1 MNYKHLIAILVLAAF
16 IAPEIANAQQAEL
29 DEIIVTA
36 QRREQSISD
45 VPIAITAFDAD
56 TLSKAG
62 IGEAA
67 DYLALTPN
75 VSFGEAGEAGSRSIQ
90 ISIRGIGNV
99 SLGEVVA
106 ANSIGYYLDELNVG
120 TVASGSINPQLYDM
134 ERIEVLRGP
143 QGTYFGRNANAGALN
158 LSTKLPSNIQE
169 ASLEVKLGDYDNY
182 GISGM
187 FNMPISDQVAMRLVA
202 SYEES
207 GGLVENINPN
217 GTDDSGFEY
226 LHFRWAVRAEMERS
240 TFDLSFSLT
249 DEDQGFDE
257 LVPTGVFD
265 LDTKDILG
273 ALAAAGPVDRGI
285 GFYPA
290 NDDAVDHDRIEFNNN
305 EVMIV
310 NLRYE
315 YEMPNYLIR
324 SITGFVDSESE
335 RAFDQDNFHVDAI
348 RRANEYEGES
358 VSQELRFQSTANETV
373 DWIIGAIWA
382 QDKITQY
389 NTIMAGTA
397 LSFNH
402 PNIADAVEAADNM
415 PGTFLL
421 PGFLTPGFRINENN
435 RVFETETMA
444 LFADFTWHL
453 SERTDITIGGRY
465 SRDDVSNRFFNVIA
479 FEGSRP
485 DLSGSEDFDNFSPR
499 FVFNYA
505 VNDEMNFYTSA
516 SAGYK
521 SGGLSRVSYRGDPER
536 DPTTMAIIRPGAA
549 VDYLQKFDEETL
561 WNYEAGIKGGSGQL
575 RYSVAAFYVDWE
587 DMQVQ
592 VNYLSVPGDLSS
604 ALEITQNAED
614 AESIGI
620 EGEITALLSENWAVT
635 AGAGLLET
643 EFGNYKNARL
653 AGGSVADLT
662 GKDLP
667 GAPEYTYNLAVDY
680 TQDVSRFTGNDAEG
694 FVRLEVSGRSESR
707 SSIEAL
713 AAPDLGL
720 PDFPYENPS
729 YTVINLRGGIT
740 SSTWGINAYVKN
752 LFEEEYHTSS
762 NDNFGGSG
770 IRVRPHPRIVGVRI
784 SRKFGG

>member
-1 MNYKHLIAILVLAAF
+1 MNYKHLIAMLVLAAF
-16 IAPEIANAQQAEL
+16 IAPEAVKAQAEL

-36 QRREQSISD
+36 QRRQQAISD

-56 TLSKAG
+56 TLNKAG

-99 SLGEVVA
+99 SLGEVVS

-158 LSTKLPSNIQE
+158 LSTKLPSDMHE
-169 ASLEVKLGDYDNY
+169 ASLQVKAADYGTY
-182 GISGM
+182 GINGM
-187 FNMPISDQVAMRLVA
+187 VNIPVSDQVAMRFVA

-207 GGLVENINPN
+207 EGLIDNINEN
-217 GTDDSGFEY
+217 GTEDSGYEY
-226 LHFRWAVRAEMERS
+226 RHFRWAVRGELERS
-240 TFDLSFSLT
+240 TFDLSLNFT

-257 LVPTGVFD
+257 LVPTGILD
-265 LDTKDILG
+265 LDTKGIWG
-273 ALAAAGPVDRGI
+273 AAFIPVDRGI

-290 NDDAVDHDRIEFNNN
+290 NDDKVDHDMVEYNNN
-305 EVMIV
+305 EVFLV
-310 NLRYE
+310 NLRYQ

-324 SITGFVDSESE
+324 SITGYVDSEAE
-335 RAFDQDNFHVDAI
+335 RAFDQDNFHADAV
-348 RRANEYEGES
+348 RRNNEYEGES
-358 VSQELRFQSTANETV
+358 ISQEVRFQSTANETV
-373 DWIIGAIWA
+373 DWIVGAIWA
-382 QDKITQY
+382 QDEITQY
-389 NTIMAGTA
+389 NAITTGGTGV
-397 LSFNH
+397 FDH
-402 PNIADAVEAADNM
+402 PNIPGVDSTRILSPAASV
-415 PGTFLL
+415 
-421 PGFLTPGFRINENN
+421 GFRINENN

-453 SERTDITIGGRY
+453 SDRTDITVGGRY
-465 SRDDVSNRFFNVIA
+465 SRDDVSNRFFDVVAGEN
-479 FEGSRP
+479 SRP

-505 VNDEMNFYTSA
+505 VNDEMNFYASA

-521 SGGLSRVSYRGDPER
+521 SGGISRVSYRGDPER
-536 DPTTMAIIRPGAA
+536 NPTTMAIIRPGVA

-561 WNYEAGIKGGSGQL
+561 WNYEAGIKGSTNRL
-575 RYSVAAFYVDWE
+575 RYSAAVFYIDWE

-592 VNYLSVPGDLSS
+592 ANYLAVPGDISS
-604 ALEITQNAED
+604 ALEITQNADE
-614 AESIGI
+614 AESMGI
-620 EGEITALLSENWAVT
+620 EGEITAILSENWAVT
-635 AGAGLLET
+635 VGAGLLET
-643 EFGNYKNARL
+643 EFGDFKNARL
-653 AGGSVADLT
+653 SDGSVVDIS

-680 TQDVSRFTGNDAEG
+680 TQDISQFVGNDAEG

-707 SSIEAL
+707 SSLEAL

-729 YTVINLRGGIT
+729 YTVINLRGGFT
-740 SSTWGINAYVKN
+740 SGAWGINAYVKN

-770 IRVRPHPRIVGVRI
+770 IRVRPHPRIVGIRI
-784 SRKFGG
+784 NRKFGG